1 MSSNPPLSKKQM
13 MMMMDIDPP
22 HDEISSSLS
31 SSFTDPLLV
40 GLKDIE
46 EVEQLLRSSASS
58 SSRSGAREVMVNA
71 TAEGGSSTRTSFDE
85 SVLGL

>member
-1 MSSNPPLSKKQM
+1 
-13 MMMMDIDPP
+13 MMMMDIDPT
-22 HDEISSSLS
+22 HDEISSSSLSS

-46 EVEQLLRSSASS
+46 EVEQLLLRSSASS
-58 SSRSGAREVMVNA
+58 IISSRSGAREVMVAA
-71 TAEGGSSTRTSFDE
+71 TAEAGSSTRTSFDE

>member
-1 MSSNPPLSKKQM
+1 
-13 MMMMDIDPP
+13 MMMMDIDPT
-22 HDEISSSLS
+22 HDEISSSSLSS

-46 EVEQLLRSSASS
+46 EVEQLLLRSSASS
-58 SSRSGAREVMVNA
+58 GIRSGGAREVMVAA
-71 TAEGGSSTRTSFDE
+71 TAEAGSSTRTSFDE